1 MKMVYQCEYCGEIFE
16 KRDYDHEEE
25 CKALASIQCCL
36 RNMGHP
42 RMADAMGTPLIT
54 AIKASILM
62 SGAIFTAKEP
72 DEAVAFMNDC
82 LLKNKEGESDEI

>member
-25 CKALASIQCCL
+25 CKAIKALRDCL
-36 RNMGHP
+36 VAIGHP
-42 RMADAMGTPLIT
+42 RMADAIGLPLIT